1 MVINM
6 SENIEKMSGV
16 IKALAGK
23 GSDLVLTFEDLTLAV
38 IRDEDEKPQVSFKL
52 SGSIKLDVVYVK
64 E

>member
-1 MVINM
+1 M
-6 SENIEKMSGV
+6 SENIEKLSGI

-23 GSDLVLTFEDLTLAV
+23 GSDLVLSFEDLTLVV
-38 IRDEDEKPQVSFKL
+38 IRGEDEKPSVSLKL

>member
-1 MVINM
+1 MINM
-6 SENIEKMSGV
+6 SENIEKLSGV

-38 IRDEDEKPQVSFKL
+38 IRDDDEKPQVSFKL

>member
-1 MVINM
+1 M
-6 SENIEKMSGV
+6 SESIEKLSGI

-23 GSDLVLTFEDLTLAV
+23 GSDLVLSFEDLTLVV
-38 IRDEDEKPQVSFKL
+38 IRGEDEKPSVSLKL

>member
-1 MVINM
+1 M
-6 SENIEKMSGV
+6 SENIERLSGV

-23 GSDLVLTFEDLTLAV
+23 GSDLMVTFEDLTLAV
-38 IRDEDEKPQVSFKL
+38 IRGENEKPQVSLKL

>member
-1 MVINM
+1 M
-6 SENIEKMSGV
+6 SENIEKLSGV

>member
-6 SENIEKMSGV
+6 SENIEKLSGV

>member
-1 MVINM
+1 M
-6 SENIEKMSGV
+6 SESIEKLSGV

-23 GSDLVLTFEDLTLAV
+23 GSDLVLSFEDLTLVV
-38 IRDEDEKPQVSFKL
+38 IRGEDEKPSVSLKL

>member
-1 MVINM
+1 M
-6 SENIEKMSGV
+6 SENIEKLSGV

-38 IRDEDEKPQVSFKL
+38 IRDNDEKPQVSFKL

>member
-1 MVINM
+1 MINM
-6 SENIEKMSGV
+6 SENIEKLSGV

-38 IRDEDEKPQVSFKL
+38 IRGEDEKPQVSFKL

>member
-6 SENIEKMSGV
+6 SENIEKLSGV

-38 IRDEDEKPQVSFKL
+38 IRDNDEKPQVSFKL